1 MIWARSALFNLL
13 FFVWTAIALAIALP
27 LVLAPRPAAMW
38 MARRLASGMVD
49 LLALVVGLR
58 HELRGDASLLRRPV
72 IVAAKHQSA
81 WDTFIFYLLA
91 RDPAY
96 VMKKELMA
104 LPVYGWLARK
114 QGMIPVDRA
123 GGAKALRA
131 LLRAAERARTE
142 ARQIIIFP
150 QGTRVAPG
158 AAAPYQPG
166 VAALY
171 ARLGLPVVPV
181 ALNSGLFWP
190 RRSFLKT
197 PGRITVEIL
206 EPIAPG
212 LPKAAFM
219 AELERRIE
227 SAAARLHQ
235 EAVRGSPVD
244 KPVA

>member
-227 SAAARLHQ
+227 SAAARLHH
-235 EAVRGSPVD
+235 EAVRGRPVD